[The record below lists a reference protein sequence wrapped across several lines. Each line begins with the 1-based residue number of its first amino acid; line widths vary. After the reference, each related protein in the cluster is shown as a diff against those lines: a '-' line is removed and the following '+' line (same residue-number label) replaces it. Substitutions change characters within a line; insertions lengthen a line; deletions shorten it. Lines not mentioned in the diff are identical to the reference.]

1 MKATAGVPRQVK
13 VVDSAALLE
22 LERLAAS
29 VRLNQRL
36 DVAWLSANIDAE
48 GEHHL
53 WPALWNVHSH
63 RADPQLVRH
72 LRCQLLLKLGTGE
85 QVLSPRSASM
95 NRPSS
100 KNWPSLLPGPL
111 SSTSNG
117 REPSRTPTVIPS
129 RSGSTFNAQ

>member
-36 DVAWLSANIDAE
+36 DVAWLAANIDAE
-48 GEHHL
+48 GEHYL

-85 QVLSPRSASM
+85 QVLSLLDMRLAHFDPLPTLRSRAVGEQVAQLLDSVPSVAQWQQDHLR
-95 NRPSS
+95 RP
-100 KNWPSLLPGPL
+100 
-111 SSTSNG
+111 
-117 REPSRTPTVIPS
+117 
-129 RSGSTFNAQ
+129 